1 MVDVTVLAV
10 VIEVK
15 EVVEGFVDAS
25 NIVEVAVRV
34 LQAAVEVEI
43 SRDRA
48 ACCTQWRG

>member
-25 NIVEVAVRV
+25 NIVEVVETVRV

-43 SRDRA
+43 SRD
-48 ACCTQWRG
+48 